1 MERDYSGWFVK
12 CRVDLDALMNA
23 FPNSSVKNLDSMDLK
38 YYKFATAISHKLF
51 CHIITTITMLPATKR
66 SSSSSADIIAGN
78 DDLLTQ
84 ILLHLPITSL
94 LRFKSVSKHCLSLV
108 SNPAFSLH
116 LRNHTPPSGL
126 FLRRSSFL
134 INPEFNFVP
143 FNTTKPPFTRLTFVQ
158 DPSGIKILQSCNG
171 LLLCCSFHVLPIN
184 CNYYIYNPTIN
195 HFTTLPQ
202 PHYLS
207 LKINRQ
213 FTYVAAVNLA
223 FDPSKSPHYKAILVY
238 TFDSLPQ
245 DHYEI
250 QIYSSETGLW
260 KRAGESFRAQ
270 VSFYLGVFWN
280 GAINWSSRWVDSLY
294 FNVEEE
300 QIGTIPMPPIPED
313 FEERRLRYFGVS
325 NNHLHLVE
333 IYGPCTTIFNVYEM
347 ERDYSGWFVKF
358 RVDLDALM
366 NAFPESISRY
376 LDPSDL
382 HYYKFVILGLVRGED
397 DEDSFIVL
405 HVPGKAILYRFRDRI
420 FKKLYDFPP
429 GQTGIS
435 VSDSYLEYCGW
446 FDAFEFVES
455 LSCV

>member
-1 MERDYSGWFVK
+1 
-12 CRVDLDALMNA
+12 
-23 FPNSSVKNLDSMDLK
+23 
-38 YYKFATAISHKLF
+38 
-51 CHIITTITMLPATKR
+51 MLPATKR

-108 SNPAFSLH
+108 TNPTFSLQ

-134 INPEFNFVP
+134 INPEFDFVP

-158 DPSGIKILQSCNG
+158 DPS
-171 LLLCCSFHVLPIN
+171 
-184 CNYYIYNPTIN
+184 
-195 HFTTLPQ
+195 
-202 PHYLS
+202 
-207 LKINRQ
+207 
-213 FTYVAAVNLA
+213 VNLA

-270 VSFYLGVFWN
+270 MSFYLGVFWN

-382 HYYKFVILGLVRGED
+382 HYY
-397 DEDSFIVL
+397 
-405 HVPGKAILYRFRDRI
+405 
-420 FKKLYDFPP
+420 
-429 GQTGIS
+429 
-435 VSDSYLEYCGW
+435 
-446 FDAFEFVES
+446 
-455 LSCV
+455 